1 MQDIPTLDGKD
12 KQMWRDAIQA
22 RLTQLF
28 RHASQA
34 ARLRRQWFPEIWRW
48 GVDAVGDVDDEDV
61 AEVEESEVNENP
73 PPPPTTPQAK
83 PPSLAKGESWFAAQF
98 REHQGAPHGYR
109 Y

>member
-1 MQDIPTLDGKD
+1 
-12 KQMWRDAIQA
+12 MWRDAMQA

-34 ARLRRQWFPEIWRW
+34 ARLRRKWFPEIWRW
-48 GVDAVGDVDDEDV
+48 GVDEVGDVDDEDV

-83 PPSLAKGESWFAAQF
+83 PPSLAEGGHATTPPNNPFVSSESWFVAQF
-98 REHQGAPHGYR
+98 HEHQGDAR

>member
-1 MQDIPTLDGKD
+1 M
-12 KQMWRDAIQA
+12 QA
-22 RLTQLF
+22 RLTQMF

-34 ARLRRQWFPEIWRW
+34 ARQRPKWFPEIWRW

-61 AEVEESEVNENP
+61 AEVEESEVEEDP

-83 PPSLAKGESWFAAQF
+83 PPSLAEGGHATTPPGSFLSGESWFAAQF

>member
-1 MQDIPTLDGKD
+1 
-12 KQMWRDAIQA
+12 MWRDAMQA

-34 ARLRRQWFPEIWRW
+34 ARLRRRWFPETWRW
-48 GVDAVGDVDDEDV
+48 GVDEVSDVDDDEDV